1 MFSLIFFT
9 IPIKSA
15 AVVAAAAAA
24 AAGVASPEK
33 SLVAWRGV
41 ALLAWRALAGRLRP
55 RHRGWHPGR
64 EDQGGYLMGPGAS
77 WANRAQGRHMGT
89 PPKTHKNFRY

>member
-1 MFSLIFFT
+1 MESGEGGEAGSRKGVMVQIVALGAFFFFCDRCRTEIINIFWLVFSLIFFT

-33 SLVAWRGV
+33 
-41 ALLAWRALAGRLRP
+41 
-55 RHRGWHPGR
+55 
-64 EDQGGYLMGPGAS
+64 
-77 WANRAQGRHMGT
+77 
-89 PPKTHKNFRY
+89 